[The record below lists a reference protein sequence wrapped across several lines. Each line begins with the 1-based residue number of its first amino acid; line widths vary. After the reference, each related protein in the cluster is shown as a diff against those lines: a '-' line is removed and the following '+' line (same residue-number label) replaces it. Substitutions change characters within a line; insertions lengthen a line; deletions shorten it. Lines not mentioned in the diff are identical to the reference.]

1 MDTQNNYQFII
12 LGLGSSGK
20 RHAEFLN
27 GFQGELVCVDPS
39 KEARDW
45 AESTFH
51 GSSNVFASLEGATE
65 KIKNSSLKKVGV
77 ISNWGTLHYESTQAL
92 IGLGVINLYI
102 EKPIAN
108 SLQAI
113 GGLRKINSNV
123 KLIGGF
129 QNRYTK
135 IFETVHKISKEKLGG
150 PPSMMVINGG
160 AAGMVT
166 NGIHFLDLAISIFK
180 SYPTSVISNLS
191 SLNIN
196 PRSKDLD
203 FWEGSAF
210 WNFENNQLLTINF
223 TNSSSVR
230 QSSEIFC
237 PNGKIKINEDMT
249 IDIFERDKEEMLSD
263 NRVIRL
269 GTAIKTNQSP
279 VKPEVKKLFERI
291 FMPLFDE
298 SASVDRE
305 RELIATEAMIYAL
318 IANQMEK
325 KLKIGADVGKQFYNL
340 EWKIS

>member
-1 MDTQNNYQFII
+1 MNTQNNYQFII
-12 LGLGSSGK
+12 LGLGSIGK

-45 AESTFH
+45 AESTFQ

-77 ISNWGTLHYESTQAL
+77 ISNWGTLHYVSAKAL
-92 IGLGVINLYI
+92 IELGVINLYI

-113 GGLRKINSNV
+113 DGLKNINSNV

-135 IFETVHKISKEKLGG
+135 IFETVHKISEEKLGG
-150 PPSMMVINGG
+150 PPAMIVINGG

-166 NGIHFLDLAISIFK
+166 NGIHFLDLAISIFNK
-180 SYPTSVISNLS
+180 YPTSVVSNLT

-203 FWEGSAF
+203 FWEGSAS
-210 WNFENNQLLTINF
+210 WNFDNNQLLTINF

-249 IDIFERDKEEMLSD
+249 IDIFERDQEEMLAD

-269 GTAIKTNQSP
+269 GTATRTNQSSI
-279 VKPEVKKLFERI
+279 KPDGDKLFERI
-291 FMPLFDE
+291 FEPLFDE
-298 SASVDRE
+298 RVSVNRE
-305 RELIATEAMIYAL
+305 RELIATQAMIYAL

-325 KLKIGADVGKQFYNL
+325 K
-340 EWKIS
+340 